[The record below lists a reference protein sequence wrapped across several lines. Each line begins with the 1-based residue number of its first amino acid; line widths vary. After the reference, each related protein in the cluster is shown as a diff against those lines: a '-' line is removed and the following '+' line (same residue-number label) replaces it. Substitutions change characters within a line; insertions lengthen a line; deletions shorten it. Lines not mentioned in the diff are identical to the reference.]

1 MTGHLDDAELDQESP
16 IYSFSFGLSS
26 VFVIGGP
33 TKDERPVA
41 IKLDSGDLLIMSG
54 HARRCYHGVP
64 RVLEGSFGGM
74 YLYII
79 CLEIHFHQNPSIT
92 PTTPTIMC
100 LIT

>member
-41 IKLDSGDLLIMSG
+41 IKLDSGDLLVMSG

-64 RVLEGSFGGM
+64 RVLVDSFNGV
-74 YLYII
+74 YVYYII
-79 CLEIHFHQNPSIT
+79 QVIHLLLNH
-92 PTTPTIMC
+92 
-100 LIT
+100 LITT